1 MLKGLMITSKKNYRK
16 TRNVGDTL
24 PFKINVK
31 RAYLVVAP
39 TASMYLMIG
48 KNA

>member
-1 MLKGLMITSKKNYRK
+1 MLKGLMTTSKKNYGK
-16 TRNVGDTL
+16 TRNVDDTL

-39 TASMYLMIG
+39 TVRKHLMIG